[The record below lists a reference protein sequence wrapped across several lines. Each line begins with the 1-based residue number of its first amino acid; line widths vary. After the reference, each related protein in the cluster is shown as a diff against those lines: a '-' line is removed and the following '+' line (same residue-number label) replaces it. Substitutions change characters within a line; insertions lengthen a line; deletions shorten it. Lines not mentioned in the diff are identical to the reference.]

1 MIEGRHSISSV
12 CIAEMIISFPRRAVF
27 PSLRGNWRDSW
38 IFMLYLGLIPFNT
51 TYRTYL
57 RIKNCEKNGG
67 SRDLFYCYWPWREG
81 TLAFS
86 LASVGA
92 QIRLFYAKRKIKS
105 GFKLWNRLEYTLRS
119 ISWRNEAFTIWFQVK
134 WYQYTEHNLFCIS
147 SSQWSFHC

>member
-1 MIEGRHSISSV
+1 MSDFTQLWSV
-12 CIAEMIISFPRRAVF
+12 LLINQHLFAIFYSFTILE
-27 PSLRGNWRDSW
+27 SGLLRGNWRDSW

-119 ISWRNEAFTIWFQVK
+119 ISWRNEAFTI
-134 WYQYTEHNLFCIS
+134 
-147 SSQWSFHC
+147 